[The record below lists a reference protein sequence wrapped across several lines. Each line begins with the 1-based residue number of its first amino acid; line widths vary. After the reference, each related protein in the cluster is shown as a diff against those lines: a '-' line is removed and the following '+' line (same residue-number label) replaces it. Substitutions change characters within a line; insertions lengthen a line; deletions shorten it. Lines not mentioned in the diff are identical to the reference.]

1 MWEFLTKNIELQD
14 KKIWKNLLI
23 GAIYFCSVVL
33 LLNVGRYF
41 LELPLLLTNKYNIS
55 INDIMSL
62 YGNSYIWGIIGIMIV
77 SVLSLPAY
85 IALNRIKKRRK
96 RWVRVLFR

>member
-1 MWEFLTKNIELQD
+1 MWNFLTKNIELQD
-14 KKIWKNLLI
+14 KKIWKNILI
-23 GAIYFCSVVL
+23 GTIYFCSIVL
-33 LLNVGRYF
+33 LLNIGYYF
-41 LELPLLLTNKYNIS
+41 LELPLLLVDKYNVS
-55 INDIMSL
+55 TNDIMLL

-96 RWVRVLFR
+96 RRGRVLFR